1 MTDSVLSSLIA
12 LGKET
17 DMAIAHTA
25 IDIGREVKE
34 QIQDIQGDN
43 GFWTNRTF
51 QALESIDNE
60 AEERE
65 GGNVIAIKVGFLDGL
80 PAEQR
85 KDGLREYGQY
95 IANYSRGGNELNSF
109 LGRAM
114 SLLSAEFA
122 RSMPDVANRLQR
134 SQFNATT
141 KTWTVR

>member
-1 MTDSVLSSLIA
+1 MTDNILSGLIE
-12 LGKET
+12 LGKEM
-17 DMAIAHTA
+17 DMAIARTA
-25 IDIGREVKE
+25 NDIGKEVKE
-34 QIQDIQGDN
+34 QIQDIQADD

-95 IANYSRGGNELNSF
+95 IANYSRGGNEMNGF

-122 RSMPDVANRLQR
+122 RSMPDVANTLQR
-134 SQFNATT
+134 SQFNTT
-141 KTWTVR
+141 TRKWTVR

>member
-1 MTDSVLSSLIA
+1 MTDSVLSSLTA
-12 LGKET
+12 LGKEM

-25 IDIGREVKE
+25 IDIGTEVKE